1 MKTKKALIMKDIN
14 DTPNSVL
21 KRRNFIK
28 SAGAGVA
35 GIAGYGMFNSVI
47 PSGKSTAPVRTRE
60 ERIKQIASN
69 SYAVNQLFKRRTM
82 PGRGER
88 PDTVELKKKY
98 GEITLLDFPQFTKDT
113 YPGIA
118 AMDVWSSL
126 FGDVTDDTMFTKIE
140 RNGQTRPGEFDPSA
154 LTSKRYLEKFADNI
168 VKTGIKA
175 VHISNNAP
183 RNIADTD
190 EELRKEGIRV
200 AKQWLDAAK
209 MIGVKSMRVN
219 TGGPQIIPA
228 SVIQGGYPRNL
239 EVVPYIKNAIDSFRQ
254 MAEYGEKV
262 GVKVTIENHWGLAAN
277 PINIR
282 IIINEVNSPFCEAS
296 PDFCN
301 WEHEYLLYH
310 GLEVLMPVANSMIHA
325 KRWTRYPDVD
335 IPRCVKV
342 LNDANYKGYISLEY
356 EAGGDPVAGTHTLM
370 NDVVE
375 ALI

>member
-1 MKTKKALIMKDIN
+1 MKEKNEDSSSA
-14 DTPNSVL
+14 L
-21 KRRNFIK
+21 KRRSFIK
-28 SAGAGVA
+28 STGLGIT

-47 PSGKSTAPVRTRE
+47 PVSKSISIPRTRE
-60 ERIKQIASN
+60 ERLTQIASN
-69 SYAVNQLFKRRTM
+69 SYAVNQLFKRRTI
-82 PGRGER
+82 PGREER
-88 PDTVELKKKY
+88 PATVELKKKY
-98 GEITLLDFPQFTKDT
+98 GELTLLDFPQFTKDT

-118 AMDVWSSL
+118 TMDLWSSL
-126 FGDVTDDTMFTKIE
+126 FGDINDDSMFTKVE
-140 RNGQTRPGEFDPSA
+140 RGGQTRPGEFDPSA
-154 LTSKRYLEKFADNI
+154 VASKRYLEKLADNI
-168 VKTGIKA
+168 VKTGVKA

-183 RNIADTD
+183 RNIADKD

-200 AKQWLDAAK
+200 AKTWLDAAK

-228 SVIQGGYPRNL
+228 SVIQGGYPRNE

-282 IIINEVNSPFCEAS
+282 IIISEVNSPWCEAS

-342 LNDANYKGYISLEY
+342 LNDADYKGYISLEY
-356 EAGGDPVAGTHTLM
+356 EAGGDLVAGTLALM
-370 NDVVE
+370 NDVVN